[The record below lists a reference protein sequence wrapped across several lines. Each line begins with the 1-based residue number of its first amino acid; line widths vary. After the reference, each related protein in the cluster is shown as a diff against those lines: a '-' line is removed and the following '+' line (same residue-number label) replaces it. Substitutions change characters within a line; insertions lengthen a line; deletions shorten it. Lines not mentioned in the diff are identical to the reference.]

1 MSTERGSLDVSGG
14 APHSQRRAGSQRPGD
29 RPTETTD
36 R

>member
-14 APHSQRRAGSQRPGD
+14 VRHSQRRAGDQRPGGG
-29 RPTETTD
+29 PTETAD